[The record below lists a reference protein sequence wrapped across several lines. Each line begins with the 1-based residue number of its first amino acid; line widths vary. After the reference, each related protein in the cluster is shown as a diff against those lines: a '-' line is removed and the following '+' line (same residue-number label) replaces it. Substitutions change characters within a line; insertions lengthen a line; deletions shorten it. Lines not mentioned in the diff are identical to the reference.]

1 MMINGE
7 EILIRPNLGRFTQ
20 PLSFIGLP
28 VVSFPILRANK
39 LPLGVQLIAAPYQEL
54 KILQVA
60 ACLEEKLISLLPPL
74 ILDFGQKKFVSVY
87 FTLN

>member
-1 MMINGE
+1 TLGQEKMTINGE

-28 VVSFPILRANK
+28 VLSFPILRPNK
-39 LPLGVQLIAAPYQEL
+39 LPLGIQLIAAPYQEL

-60 ACLEEKLISLLPPL
+60 AFLEEKLNTVDRNMSKT
-74 ILDFGQKKFVSVY
+74 DTK
-87 FTLN
+87 